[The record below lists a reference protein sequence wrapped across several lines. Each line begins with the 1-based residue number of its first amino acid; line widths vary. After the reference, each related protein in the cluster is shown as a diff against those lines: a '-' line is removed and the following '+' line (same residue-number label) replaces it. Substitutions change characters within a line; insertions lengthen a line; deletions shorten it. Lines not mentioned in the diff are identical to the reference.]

1 MNIYMNII
9 ILINILI
16 CIFFIVYYYFV
27 IRFFWIILLI
37 QKFDNDNPNNSVFDE
52 FTLTSYFII
61 VPIILSFIIKK
72 YTKFNFLISYFIGF
86 LIQWIIFINVNP
98 YPLHI
103 NNKLTMMNLIPKIYR
118 PHIQFCLSEIY
129 NKKFNFPI
137 IIKPKICSGCGAD
150 IKIIKTNKDL
160 QIFFKELKDKKQNL
174 NNYIVQN
181 YLYNHPV
188 EIGILYEKLPFQ
200 KEGKIIEI
208 IEKTHKDEIKIFSN
222 YHTAYHN
229 HLINHK
235 LNKLFDNLS
244 KKIPNLNVARYD
256 IRLQSI
262 DDLIK
267 GKFKIIEI
275 NGTMGFSFDT
285 PTANYKYTLLN
296 KIRDISVELRWYF
309 ARIFIGIVNILT
321 LQGYSLINLIKAM
334 IQSYQNVYKCDDW
347 ENIFSLYS

>member
-1 MNIYMNII
+1 MNII
-9 ILINILI
+9 LLINILI
-16 CIFFIVYYYFV
+16 SIFLLVYNYFV
-27 IRFFWIILLI
+27 IKFFYIILFI
-37 QKFDNDNPNNSVFDE
+37 QKFKNNNPNNSVFDE
-52 FTLTSYFII
+52 FTLASYFII
-61 VPIILSFIIKK
+61 IPIILSLIIKK

-103 NNKLTMMNLIPKIYR
+103 NNKLSIMNLIPKIYR

-137 IIKPKICSGCGAD
+137 IIKPKICSGCGAN
-150 IKIIKTNKDL
+150 IETIKTSKDL
-160 QIFFKELKDKKQNL
+160 KLFLKKIEHKKENI
-174 NNYIVQN
+174 NTYMVQN
-181 YLYNHPV
+181 YLYNYPV

-208 IEKTHKDEIKIFSN
+208 IEKTHKNEIKIFIN
-222 YHTAYHN
+222 YDIINHN
-229 HLINHK
+229 HLINQK

-244 KKIPNLNVARYD
+244 KKIPNLNVGRYD
-256 IRLQSI
+256 IRLKSI

-275 NGTMGFSFDT
+275 NGTMGFPFDT